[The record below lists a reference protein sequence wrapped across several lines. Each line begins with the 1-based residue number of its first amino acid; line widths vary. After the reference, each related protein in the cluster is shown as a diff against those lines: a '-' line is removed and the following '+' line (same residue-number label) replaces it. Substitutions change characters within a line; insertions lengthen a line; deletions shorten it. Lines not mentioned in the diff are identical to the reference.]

1 MPGKRTY
8 GLKGPLIF
16 DASVLFNFGHRG
28 ELHDIIQELKNNFRL
43 IITQS
48 VRKESSGETNRA
60 FYEKFISVYFE
71 YYTGKP
77 VKKYEKEITDITRT
91 LGSGEIEVIVTALE
105 LNGTAVIDEKL
116 ARREA
121 IKLNI
126 EVTGTLGILKFA
138 LVNSWINNTRAV
150 KIVDTIRKKG
160 AYIPLRKRGQT
171 FEEYFRFIEYDEISP
186 PALR

>member
-28 ELHDIIQELKNNFRL
+28 ELQDIVQELKNNFRL
-43 IITQS
+43 IITES
-48 VRKESSGETNRA
+48 VRYESSGEINRA
-60 FYEKFISVYFE
+60 YYEKFILDYFE
-71 YYTGKP
+71 VYTGIP
-77 VKKYEKEITDITRT
+77 AKKYVKEIIDLTRI

-126 EVTGTLGILKFA
+126 EVTGTLGILKYA
-138 LVNSWINNTRAV
+138 LDNSWIENTRAV
-150 KIVDTIRKKG
+150 KIIDLIRDKG
-160 AYIPLRKRGQT
+160 AYIPMRKRGQT
-171 FEEYFRFIEYDEISP
+171 FEDYFRSIE
-186 PALR
+186 